1 MGDRRF
7 GGLTPWMCGVQRSD
21 PMKTFALARLFVVPG
36 LLGMV
41 MSVSVMAE
49 DVKITG
55 EASCAKCAL
64 NLTSECQNAITI
76 TGKDGKK
83 EVILMEQ
90 NAVAKDFHSTICQD
104 PAKVKAE
111 GVLAEKDGKKVLT
124 ATKIE
129 EAR

>member
-1 MGDRRF
+1 
-7 GGLTPWMCGVQRSD
+7 
-21 PMKTFALARLFVVPG
+21 MKAFALVRLIVGPG
-36 LLGMV
+36 LFGAV
-41 MSVSVMAE
+41 ICGSVFAE

-64 NLTSECQNAITI
+64 NLTAECQNAITI

-111 GVLAEKDGKKVLT
+111 GVMAERDGKKVLT

-129 EAR
+129 EVR